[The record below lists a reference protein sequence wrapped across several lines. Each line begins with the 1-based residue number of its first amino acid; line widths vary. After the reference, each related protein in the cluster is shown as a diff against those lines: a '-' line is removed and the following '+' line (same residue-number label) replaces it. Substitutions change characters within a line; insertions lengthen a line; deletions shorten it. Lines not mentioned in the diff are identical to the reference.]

1 MYVRWIGSSFIL
13 RINGAIFSMVGHVC
27 GQPDVCDELM
37 TSISKSVN
45 LKVLI
50 GAEFEICQL
59 GLLKC

>member
-27 GQPDVCDELM
+27 GQPDVCA
-37 TSISKSVN
+37 KSVN